1 VAYLLGIDS
10 GTTNVKA
17 AVFDS
22 AGGCLDSV
30 SVECCD
36 VAMCGDRAEIVM
48 RTYWDAVAACIRRI
62 GAQGK
67 VRLADIDAL
76 SVSSQGVT
84 FVPVD
89 DRGDEIGRAIYI
101 HDMRAEQ
108 EARRILELFGGPT
121 LYETAGQPAVNAMFE
136 AARLL
141 WMRDHEPER
150 FARIHKVLLVHDY
163 LIHRLTGEYVTV
175 PSIQSSSLLL
185 DIGRWSWWPAM
196 LEFIG
201 LSEAQLP
208 RICAH
213 GEAVGRLTPRAA
225 QETSL
230 PPTTLVV
237 TGGID
242 QVCGMIGV
250 QNTEKGILSESTG
263 SVLALHT
270 LSDAPFPSAGAG
282 VFNFCAFGG
291 RRYALVPFCSTA
303 GAALR
308 WFKEAFCAEETLHAQ
323 AAKEDVYDVLV
334 REASRVPPGSDGL
347 VMLPYLSGSGS
358 PAPDLRAK
366 GVFYGMTLAHGKA
379 HFLRALL
386 EAVACLL
393 RSNLDALRNAGM
405 EFREIRSFGGGSRS
419 PVWSQ
424 IKADICGL
432 PVRPSHVAET
442 GCMGAA
448 VLAGV
453 GSGVYAG
460 IEEGSRALACFD
472 EMILPDPARRPLSEE
487 IFRRYEA
494 VRTAVEPLR
503 KH

>member
-1 VAYLLGIDS
+1 MAYLLGIDS

-22 AGGCLDSV
+22 AGTCLDCV
-30 SVECCD
+30 CVECCD
-36 VAMCGDRAEIVM
+36 VVMSGARAEVVM
-48 RTYWDAVAACIRRI
+48 RAYWDAVVACIHRI
-62 GAQGK
+62 DARGS
-67 VRLADIDAL
+67 VHLSEIHAL

-84 FVPVD
+84 FVPIDV
-89 DRGDEIGRAIYI
+89 RGEDIGRAMYL
-101 HDMRAEQ
+101 HDMRAQE
-108 EARRILELFGGPT
+108 EARRILDLFGSRG
-121 LYETAGQPAVNAMFE
+121 LYDTAGQPAVNAMFE

-163 LIHRLTGEYVTV
+163 LVYRLTGESVTV

-185 DIGRWSWWPAM
+185 DIRRWSWWPEM
-196 LEFIG
+196 LDLIG
-201 LSEAQLP
+201 LSETQLP

-213 GEAVGRLTPRAA
+213 GEAVGHLTRSAA
-225 QETSL
+225 RETSL
-230 PPTTLVV
+230 PSNMLVV

-242 QVCGMIGV
+242 QICGMIGV

-270 LSDAPFPSAGAG
+270 LSEEPFSHEEAG

-308 WFKEAFCAEETLHAQ
+308 WFKEAFCAEETARAQ
-323 AAKEDVYDVLV
+323 AAREDVYDVLA
-334 REASRVPPGSDGL
+334 REASGIPAGADGL

-358 PAPDLRAK
+358 PRPDLRAK

-386 EAVACLL
+386 ESIACLL
-393 RSNLDALRNAGM
+393 RSNLDTLRNAGM

-419 PVWSQ
+419 RLWSQ

-432 PVRPSHVAET
+432 PVRPSHIQET

-453 GSGVYAG
+453 GSGVYAT
-460 IEEGSRALACFD
+460 IEEGSRALARFD
-472 EMILPDPARRPLSEE
+472 AVVEPDAGHRSLSEG
-487 IFRRYEA
+487 IFRRYEL
-494 VRTAVEPLR
+494 VRKAVEPLHAR
-503 KH
+503 